1 MKRYG
6 NIYQKICEYDNIKT
20 AHEKAKR
27 DKSHYSAV
35 KRVSASLH
43 EYLWVIQQL
52 LICKEYRVSQYK
64 HQRIIDKGKE
74 RELCKL
80 PYFPDRII
88 QWAILLQTEH
98 IFLSV
103 LTNFTCASLKNRGI
117 HYASKLLDKYMLD
130 KEATKYCLKIDIKK
144 FYPNINHEILKQ
156 LLRKKFKD
164 EDLLRLFDSIVDS
177 VDGEIGIPIGSYLSQ
192 YFANYYLAWFDHW
205 LKEEC
210 GCKYVVRYMDDVVIL
225 HHDKQF
231 LHDLKRKMDDYLEA
245 NLKLKIKDNWQVFPT
260 EIRGVD
266 FVGYRHFYGY
276 KLLRKT
282 TAKRYKRKM
291 LDIKKKKSKNRK
303 LSKSDLHSISSY
315 KGWLGWCDSYRL
327 KEKYQPE
334 IGEMK

>member
-6 NIYQKICEYDNIKT
+6 NIYTKICEYKNIIE
-20 AHEKAKR
+20 AHVKAKR

-35 KRVSASLH
+35 KRIDASPE
-43 EYLWVIQQL
+43 EYLRVVEML
-52 LICKEYRVSQYK
+52 LTHKEYRVSKYK
-64 HQRIIDKGKE
+64 TQKIIDKGKE
-74 RELCKL
+74 RELSKL

-117 HYASKLLDKYMLD
+117 HYATKLLDNYMLNKD
-130 KEATKYCLKIDIKK
+130 ETKYCLKIDIKK
-144 FYPNINHEILKQ
+144 FYPNINHYILKQ

-164 EDLLRLFDSIVDS
+164 KDLLWLFDSIVDS
-177 VDGEIGIPIGSYLSQ
+177 VEGYIGIPIGSYLSQ

-210 GCKYVVRYMDDVVIL
+210 KCKYVIRYMDDIVIL
-225 HHDKQF
+225 HHDKSF
-231 LHDLKRKMDDYLEA
+231 LHKLKREMDQYLEV
-245 NLKLKIKDNWQVFPT
+245 NLKLEIKDNWQVFPT
-260 EIRGVD
+260 GVRGID

-282 TAKRYKRKM
+282 TAERYKRKM
-291 LDIKKKKSKNRK
+291 LKINKKKVNKKK
-303 LSKSDLHSISSY
+303 LSKSDLHSVSSY
-315 KGWLGWCDSYRL
+315 KGWLDWCDSYRL
-327 KEKYQPE
+327 KEKYQIN
-334 IGEMK
+334 IGG